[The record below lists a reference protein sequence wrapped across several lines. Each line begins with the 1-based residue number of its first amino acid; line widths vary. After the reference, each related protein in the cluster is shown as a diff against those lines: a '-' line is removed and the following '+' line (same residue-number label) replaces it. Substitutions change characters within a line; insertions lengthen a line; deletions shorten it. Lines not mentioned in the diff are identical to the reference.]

1 MIIFLG
7 GTLRNIDSTFSVGNF
22 SRSMAASSFLRPI
35 IYQQHIF
42 CKKSL
47 VPRRGTPTLFFGLST
62 RQFLCAILAVG
73 TAVGVYFLLKN
84 VIGQE
89 TASWVCIVAAVPIAV
104 TGFFQYN
111 GLTFEQFAWAF
122 IKSQILCA
130 GPRVFQ
136 SENIYLTALERKGG
150 HKHD

>member
-1 MIIFLG
+1 MEIKIPKEI
-7 GTLRNIDSTFSVGNF
+7 R
-22 SRSMAASSFLRPI
+22 
-35 IYQQHIF
+35 QH
-42 CKKSL
+42 
-47 VPRRGTPTLFFGLST
+47 RETLFFGLST

-130 GPRVFQ
+130 GLRVFQ
-136 SENIYLTALERKGG
+136 SENLYLKAIEGKGG

>member
-1 MIIFLG
+1 MEIKIPKEI
-7 GTLRNIDSTFSVGNF
+7 R
-22 SRSMAASSFLRPI
+22 
-35 IYQQHIF
+35 Q
-42 CKKSL
+42 
-47 VPRRGTPTLFFGLST
+47 RRETLFFGLST

>member
-1 MIIFLG
+1 MEIKIPKEI
-7 GTLRNIDSTFSVGNF
+7 R
-22 SRSMAASSFLRPI
+22 
-35 IYQQHIF
+35 QH
-42 CKKSL
+42 
-47 VPRRGTPTLFFGLST
+47 RETLFFGLST

-122 IKSQILCA
+122 IKAQILYA
-130 GPRVFQ
+130 EPRVFQ

>member
-1 MIIFLG
+1 MEIKIPKEV
-7 GTLRNIDSTFSVGNF
+7 R
-22 SRSMAASSFLRPI
+22 
-35 IYQQHIF
+35 QH
-42 CKKSL
+42 
-47 VPRRGTPTLFFGLST
+47 RETLFFGLST
-62 RQFLCAILAVG
+62 RQFLCAVLAVG

-84 VIGQE
+84 VVGQE

-111 GLTFEQFAWAF
+111 GLTFEQFVWAF

-136 SENIYLTALERKGG
+136 SENLYLKAIEGKGG

>member
-1 MIIFLG
+1 MEIKIPKEI
-7 GTLRNIDSTFSVGNF
+7 R
-22 SRSMAASSFLRPI
+22 
-35 IYQQHIF
+35 QH
-42 CKKSL
+42 
-47 VPRRGTPTLFFGLST
+47 RETLFFGLST

-89 TASWVCIVAAVPIAV
+89 TARWVCIVAAVPIAV

-122 IKSQILCA
+122 TKSQILCA

>member
-1 MIIFLG
+1 MEIKIPKEI
-7 GTLRNIDSTFSVGNF
+7 R
-22 SRSMAASSFLRPI
+22 
-35 IYQQHIF
+35 QH
-42 CKKSL
+42 
-47 VPRRGTPTLFFGLST
+47 RETLFFGLST

-89 TASWVCIVAAVPIAV
+89 TASWVCIVA
-104 TGFFQYN
+104 
-111 GLTFEQFAWAF
+111 FEQFAWAF

>member
-1 MIIFLG
+1 MEIKIPKEI
-7 GTLRNIDSTFSVGNF
+7 R
-22 SRSMAASSFLRPI
+22 
-35 IYQQHIF
+35 QH
-42 CKKSL
+42 
-47 VPRRGTPTLFFGLST
+47 RETLFFGLST

-111 GLTFEQFAWAF
+111 GLTFEQFAWAVT
-122 IKSQILCA
+122 KSQILCA